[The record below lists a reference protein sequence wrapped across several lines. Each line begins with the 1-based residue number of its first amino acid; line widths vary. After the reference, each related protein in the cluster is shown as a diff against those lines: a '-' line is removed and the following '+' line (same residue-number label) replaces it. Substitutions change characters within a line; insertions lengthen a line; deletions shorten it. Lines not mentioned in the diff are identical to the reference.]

1 MTTEQYAI
9 PGLKNVLY
17 IDLTSQ
23 GYYIKDRR
31 DLYERYI
38 GGVGVATNLM
48 LEEYTEGTGPLDPE
62 MPVILSTGPLS
73 GVYPTC
79 TKTVALFRS
88 PLNGEMGES
97 YAGGHLAMSM
107 RYSGF
112 ETIVIKG
119 ASKYPVY
126 VAIHND
132 RVSFRDAS
140 SIWNLSSA
148 IDVGKILREVE
159 PGAGRRSIIRI
170 GPAGEKGVTYASVN
184 VDTYRHFG
192 RLGLGTVF
200 GAKKLK
206 ALIVSGNEEIKSPEH
221 KAYRKTYSMLYDTI
235 VKTGLTEKYH
245 NLGTSENILVLNAL
259 RGLPTRNLQATSF
272 EGAETISGELFAE
285 KYLIRRV
292 SCAGCPIGCVHVA
305 MLRRPFSKAHE
316 YETLNISYDYELI
329 YALGSN
335 LGVSDPEAV
344 LELIDACEKAGVD
357 IISMG
362 GVLAWATEMQQRGI
376 ISTDETM
383 GLKFSWGDK
392 AAYLKAIDLVV
403 KAPND
408 FYEALGKGVNY
419 ASKKY
424 GGADFAIHLGG
435 LEIPGYHTGL
445 GNILGLTVGFRH
457 SHLDNAGYAADQIAF
472 NSPLSDE
479 KIVEYIIEE
488 EDRRSVLNCMISCLF
503 ARNVYT
509 FKNIIEALKSI
520 AIEKT
525 EEELKELGKDIFRK
539 KYELKDKFGFKFEQ
553 LTLPKR
559 FFEIASTTGKLEEE
573 RVRRA
578 IELYRQ
584 KRGVGGLKFTAR

>member
-9 PGLKNVLY
+9 EGLKNVLY
-17 IDLTSQ
+17 IDLSSQ
-23 GYYIKDRR
+23 SYHIEERP
-31 DLYERYI
+31 DLYEKYL

-48 LEEYTEGTGPLDPE
+48 LEEYKEGTGPLDPE

-79 TKTVALFRS
+79 TKAVALFRS
-88 PLNGEMGES
+88 PLNGELGES

-107 RYSGF
+107 RYSEY

-119 ASKYPVY
+119 ASRYPVY
-126 VAIHND
+126 VAIHD
-132 RVSFRDAS
+132 DKVTFRDAS
-140 SIWNLSSA
+140 SIWHLSSA

-170 GPAGEKGVTYASVN
+170 GPAGEIGVTYADVN

-192 RLGLGTVF
+192 RLGLGAVF

-206 ALIVSGNEEIKSPEH
+206 AVLISGNRELKSPEH
-221 KAYRKTYSMLYDTI
+221 SAYRKTCNLLYDLI

-245 NLGTSENILVLNAL
+245 DLGTSENVLVLNEL
-259 RGLPTRNLQATSF
+259 KGLPTRNLQAAFF

-285 KYLIRRV
+285 KYLLRRV
-292 SCAGCPIGCVHVA
+292 SCAGCPIGCIHVA
-305 MLRRPFSKAHE
+305 MLKRAFSKAHE
-316 YETLNISYDYELI
+316 YEALNISYDFELI

-335 LGVSDPEAV
+335 LGVADPEAV

-362 GVLAWATEMQQRGI
+362 VVLAWATEMQQRGK
-376 ISTDETM
+376 ISTKETL
-383 GLKFSWGDK
+383 GLELAWGDK
-392 AAYLKAIDLVV
+392 AAYLRAIDLVV
-403 KAPND
+403 QAPND
-408 FYEALGKGVNY
+408 FYTALGKGVVY

-424 GGADFAIHLGG
+424 GGEEFAVQLGG

-445 GNILGLTVGFRH
+445 GNIVGLAVGFRH
-457 SHLDNAGYAADQIAF
+457 SHLDNAGYAADQAAF
-472 NSPLSDE
+472 NHPLSDE
-479 KIVEYIIEE
+479 EIVEHIIEE
-488 EDRRSVLNCMISCLF
+488 EDRRSILNCLVPCLF
-503 ARNVYT
+503 GRNVYT
-509 FKNIIEALKSI
+509 YENILLALKSI
-520 AIEKT
+520 GIDRT
-525 EEELKELGKDIFRK
+525 EEELKELGKEIFRK
-539 KYELKDKFGFKFEQ
+539 KYELKTKFGFKFEN

-559 FFEIASTTGKLEEE
+559 FFETPSTTGMIEEE

-578 IELYRQ
+578 IEMYREN
-584 KRGVGGLKFTAR
+584 RGI

>member
-9 PGLKNVLY
+9 EGLKNILY

-23 GYYIKDRR
+23 SYHVKERR
-31 DLYERYI
+31 DLYEKYL
-38 GGVGVATNLM
+38 GGIGVATNLM
-48 LEEYTEGTGPLDPE
+48 LEEYKEGTGPLDPE

-88 PLNGEMGES
+88 PLNGELGES

-107 RYSGF
+107 RYSGY

-119 ASKYPVY
+119 ASRYPVY
-126 VAIHND
+126 VAIHD
-132 RVSFRDAS
+132 DKVTFRDAS
-140 SIWNLSSA
+140 SIWHLSSA

-170 GPAGEKGVTYASVN
+170 GPAGERGITYADVN

-206 ALIVSGNEEIKSPEH
+206 AVLISGNRELKSPNH
-221 KAYRKTYSMLYDTI
+221 NAYRKTVSMLYDTI

-259 RGLPTRNLQATSF
+259 KGLPTRNLEAASF

-285 KYLIRRV
+285 KYLLRRV
-292 SCAGCPIGCVHVA
+292 SCAGCPIGCIHVA
-305 MLRRPFSKAHE
+305 MLKRAFSKAHE
-316 YETLNISYDYELI
+316 YEALNISYDFELI

-335 LGVSDPEAV
+335 LGVADPEAV

-362 GVLAWATEMQQRGI
+362 VVLAWATEMQMRGK
-376 ISTDETM
+376 ISSKETL
-383 GLKFSWGDK
+383 GLQFSWGDK
-392 AAYLKAIDLVV
+392 AAYLRAIDLVV
-403 KAPND
+403 QAPNE
-408 FYEALGKGVNY
+408 FYSALGKGVEY

-424 GGADFAIHLGG
+424 GGEDFAIRLGG

-445 GNILGLTVGFRH
+445 GNVIGLCVGARH
-457 SHLDNAGYAADQIAF
+457 SHLDSAGYSADLKAF
-472 NSPLSDE
+472 NQPISDE
-479 KIVEYIIEE
+479 QIVDYIIDEE
-488 EDRRSVLNCMISCLF
+488 NRRNILNCMVSCLF

-509 FKNIIEALKSI
+509 YENVILALK
-520 AIEKT
+520 AIGIERT
-525 EEELKELGKDIFRK
+525 EEELKDLGKDIFRK
-539 KYELKDKFGFKFEQ
+539 KYALKKKFGFTFEE
-553 LTLPKR
+553 LKIPKR
-559 FFEIASTTGKLEEE
+559 FFETPSTTGILDEE
-573 RVRRA
+573 RVKRA
-578 IELYRQ
+578 IKMYME
-584 KRGVGGLKFTAR
+584 KRGV

>member
-9 PGLKNVLY
+9 PGLTNVLY
-17 IDLTSQ
+17 IDLTKQS
-23 GYYIKDRR
+23 YHIKDRR
-31 DLYERYI
+31 DLYEKYL

-48 LEEYTEGTGPLDPE
+48 LEEYVEGTGPLDPE

-88 PLNGEMGES
+88 PLNGELGES

-107 RYSGF
+107 RYSGY

-119 ASKYPVY
+119 ASRYPVY
-126 VAIHND
+126 VAVHD
-132 RVSFRDAS
+132 DKVTFRDAS
-140 SIWNLSSA
+140 SIWHLSSA

-170 GPAGEKGVTYASVN
+170 GPAGEKGITYASVN

-206 ALIVSGNEEIKSPEH
+206 ALLISGNREIKSPEH
-221 KAYRKTYSMLYDTI
+221 SAYRKTFSMLYDTI

-245 NLGTSENILVLNAL
+245 NLGTSENILVLNEL
-259 RGLPTRNLQATSF
+259 KGLPTRNLQVASF

-305 MLRRPFSKAHE
+305 MLKRQFSKAHE
-316 YETLNISYDYELI
+316 YESLNISYDFELI

-335 LGVSDPEAV
+335 LGVADPEAV

-362 GVLAWATEMQQRGI
+362 VVLAWVTEMQQRGK
-376 ISTDETM
+376 ISTEDTM
-383 GLKFSWGDK
+383 GLNLSWGNK
-392 AAYLKAIDLVV
+392 AAYLRAIDLVV
-403 KAPND
+403 QAPND
-408 FYEALGKGVNY
+408 FYAALGKGVDY

-424 GGADFAIHLGG
+424 GGEEFAVQLGG

-445 GNILGLTVGFRH
+445 GNVLGLSVGFRH
-457 SHLDNAGYAADQIAF
+457 SHLDNAGYAADQKAF
-472 NSPLSDE
+472 NHPISDE
-479 KIVEYIIEE
+479 QIVDYIIDE
-488 EDRRSVLNCMISCLF
+488 EDRRSILNCMVACLF

-509 FKNIIEALKSI
+509 YENIIEALRCI
-520 AIEKT
+520 GIERT
-525 EEELKELGKDIFRK
+525 EEELKELGKDVFRK
-539 KYELKDKFGFKFEQ
+539 KYELKKKFGFKFEN

-559 FFEIASTTGKLEEE
+559 FFETASTTGMIEEE

-578 IELYRQ
+578 IELYRE
-584 KRGVGGLKFTAR
+584 KRGV

>member
-9 PGLKNVLY
+9 PGLTNVLY

-23 GYYIKDRR
+23 SYHIEDRR
-31 DLYERYI
+31 DLYEKYL
-38 GGVGVATNLM
+38 GGIGVATNLM
-48 LEEYTEGTGPLDPE
+48 LEEYKEGTGPLDPE

-88 PLNGEMGES
+88 PHNGELGES

-107 RYSGF
+107 RYSVY

-119 ASKYPVY
+119 ASQYPVY
-126 VAIHND
+126 VAIHD
-132 RVSFRDAS
+132 DKVTFRDAS
-140 SIWNLSSA
+140 SIWHLSSA

-206 ALIVSGNEEIKSPEH
+206 ALLISGNKEIKSPDH
-221 KAYRKTYSMLYDTI
+221 NAYRKTVSMLYDTI

-245 NLGTSENILVLNAL
+245 NLGTSENILVLNEL
-259 RGLPTRNLQATSF
+259 KGLPTRNLQEASF
-272 EGAETISGELFAE
+272 EGAETISGEVFAD

-292 SCAGCPIGCVHVA
+292 SCAGCPIGCVHIA
-305 MLRRPFSKAHE
+305 MLKRQFSKAHE
-316 YETLNISYDYELI
+316 YETLNISYDFELI

-357 IISMG
+357 VISMG
-362 GVLAWATEMQQRGI
+362 VVLAWATEMQQQGK
-376 ISTDETM
+376 ISTEETA
-383 GLKFSWGDK
+383 GLKLSWGDK
-392 AAYLKAIDLVV
+392 AAYLRAIELVV
-403 KAPND
+403 QAPNE
-408 FYEALGKGVNY
+408 FYTALGKGVDY

-424 GGADFAIHLGG
+424 GGEDFAIRLGG

-445 GNILGLTVGFRH
+445 GNVLGLSVGARH
-457 SHLDNAGYAADQIAF
+457 SHLDNAGYAADQAAF
-472 NSPLSDE
+472 NRPLSDE
-479 KIVEYIIEE
+479 EIVEYVIEE
-488 EDRRSVLNCMISCLF
+488 EDRRNILNCMISCLF

-509 FKNIIEALKSI
+509 YENIILALKSI
-520 AIEKT
+520 GIERT
-525 EEELKELGKDIFRK
+525 EEELKELGRDIFRK
-539 KYELKDKFGFKFEQ
+539 KYELKKKFGFKFED

-559 FFEIASTTGKLEEE
+559 FFETASTTGKLEEE
-573 RVRRA
+573 RVKKA
-578 IELYRQ
+578 IEMYRE
-584 KRGVGGLKFTAR
+584 KRGV

>member
-9 PGLKNVLY
+9 PGLTNVLY

-23 GYYIKDRR
+23 SYRIDNRR
-31 DLYERYI
+31 DLYEKYI
-38 GGVGVATNLM
+38 GGIGVATNLM
-48 LEEYTEGTGPLDPE
+48 LEEYKEGTDPLDPE

-88 PLNGEMGES
+88 PHNGELGES

-107 RYSGF
+107 RYSGY

-119 ASKYPVY
+119 ASQYPVY
-126 VAIHND
+126 VAIHD
-132 RVSFRDAS
+132 DKVTFRDAS
-140 SIWNLSSA
+140 SIWHLSSA

-170 GPAGEKGVTYASVN
+170 GPAGERGITYASVN

-206 ALIVSGNEEIKSPEH
+206 ALLISGNKEIKSPDH
-221 KAYRKTYSMLYDTI
+221 NAYRKTVSMLYDTI

-245 NLGTSENILVLNAL
+245 NLGTSENILVLNEL
-259 RGLPTRNLQATSF
+259 KGLPTRNLQDSSF
-272 EGAETISGELFAE
+272 EGAETISGEVFAD

-292 SCAGCPIGCVHVA
+292 SCAGCPIGCVHIA
-305 MLRRPFSKAHE
+305 MLKRQFSKAHE
-316 YETLNISYDYELI
+316 YETLNISYDFELI

-357 IISMG
+357 VISMG
-362 GVLAWATEMQQRGI
+362 VVLAWATEMQQQGK
-376 ISTDETM
+376 ISTEDTA
-383 GLKFSWGDK
+383 GLKLSWGDK
-392 AAYLKAIDLVV
+392 ATYLRAIELVV
-403 KAPND
+403 KAPNE
-408 FYEALGKGVNY
+408 FYTALGKGVDY

-424 GGADFAIHLGG
+424 GGEDFAIRLGG

-445 GNILGLTVGFRH
+445 GNVLGLSVGARH
-457 SHLDNAGYAADQIAF
+457 SHLDNAGYAADQAAF
-472 NSPLSDE
+472 NRPLSDE
-479 KIVEYIIEE
+479 KIVEYVIEE
-488 EDRRSVLNCMISCLF
+488 EDRRNVLNCMVSCLF

-509 FKNIIEALKSI
+509 YENIILALKSLG
-520 AIEKT
+520 IERT
-525 EEELKELGKDIFRK
+525 EEELKELGRDIFRK
-539 KYELKDKFGFKFEQ
+539 KYELKKKFGFKFED

-559 FFEIASTTGKLEEE
+559 FFETTSTTGKLDEE
-573 RVRRA
+573 RVKKA
-578 IELYRQ
+578 IEMYRE
-584 KRGVGGLKFTAR
+584 KRGV

>member
-17 IDLTSQ
+17 IDLTSHS
-23 GYYIKDRR
+23 YYIKERR
-31 DLYERYI
+31 DLYEKYI

-48 LEEYTEGTGPLDPE
+48 LEEYMEGTGPLDPE
-62 MPVILSTGPLS
+62 MPFIFSTGPLS

-88 PLNGEMGES
+88 PLNGELGES
-97 YAGGHLAMSM
+97 YAGGHLAMSL

-119 ASKYPVY
+119 ASQYPVY

-132 RVSFRDAS
+132 KVSFRDAS

-148 IDVGKILREVE
+148 IDAGKILREVE
-159 PGAGRRSIIRI
+159 SGAGRRSIIRI
-170 GPAGEKGVTYASVN
+170 GPAGERGVTYASVN

-206 ALIVSGNEEIKSPEH
+206 ALLIAGNEEIKSPEH
-221 KAYRKTYSMLYDTI
+221 KAYRKTYSKFYDLI
-235 VKTGLTEKYH
+235 VKSGLTEKYH

-259 RGLPTRNLQATSF
+259 KGLPTRNLQATSF

-292 SCAGCPIGCVHVA
+292 SCSGCPIGCVHVA

-329 YALGSN
+329 YAVGTN
-335 LGVSDPEAV
+335 LGVADPEAV
-344 LELIDACEKAGVD
+344 LELIDACEKVGVD
-357 IISMG
+357 VISMG
-362 GVLAWATEMQQRGI
+362 VVLAWATEMQQRGM
-376 ISTDETM
+376 ISANETM
-383 GLKFSWGDK
+383 GLELSWGDK

-403 KAPND
+403 KPPND
-408 FYEALGKGVNY
+408 FYAALGKGVVY

-424 GGADFAIHLGG
+424 GGQEFAVQLGG

-445 GNILGLTVGFRH
+445 GNMLGLTVGFRH
-457 SHLDNAGYAADQIAF
+457 SHLDNAGYSADQASF
-472 NSPLSDE
+472 NHQLSDE
-479 KIVEYIIEE
+479 KIVDNIIEE
-488 EDRRSVLNCMISCLF
+488 EDRRSVLNCMVSCLF

-509 FKNIIEALKSI
+509 FENIIEALKSLG
-520 AIEKT
+520 IEKT
-525 EEELKELGKDIFRK
+525 EEELKELGRDIFRK
-539 KYELKDKFGFKFEQ
+539 KYELKKKFGFKFEQ
-553 LTLPKR
+553 ITLPKR
-559 FFEIASTTGKLEEE
+559 FFETVSTTGRIEEE
-573 RVRRA
+573 RVRKA
-578 IELYRQ
+578 IELYRW
-584 KRGVGGLKFTAR
+584 KRGV

>member
-9 PGLKNVLY
+9 SGLKNILY

-23 GYYIKDRR
+23 SYHIEERK
-31 DLYERYI
+31 DLYEKYL
-38 GGVGVATNLM
+38 GGIGVAANLM
-48 LEEYTEGTGPLDPE
+48 LEEYIEGTEPLDPE
-62 MPVILSTGPLS
+62 MPLIISTGPLT

-88 PLNGEMGES
+88 PLNGELGES
-97 YAGGHLAMSM
+97 YAGGHLGMSM
-107 RYSGF
+107 RYAGF

-119 ASKYPVY
+119 ASQYPVY
-126 VAIHND
+126 VAVHGD
-132 RVSFRDAS
+132 KVSFRDAS
-140 SIWNLSSA
+140 SIWRLSSA
-148 IDVGKILREVE
+148 INVGKILREIE

-170 GPAGEKGVTYASVN
+170 GPAGENGVTYADVN

-192 RLGLGTVF
+192 RLGMGTVF

-206 ALIVSGNEEIKSPEH
+206 ALLISGDNEILSPEH
-221 KAYRKTYSMLYDTI
+221 NAYRKTVSMLYDTI
-235 VKTGLTEKYH
+235 VKTGITEKYH
-245 NLGTSENILVLNAL
+245 NLGTSENILVLNEL
-259 RGLPTRNLQATSF
+259 KGLPTRNLQAASF
-272 EGAETISGELFAE
+272 EGAEAISGEVFADN
-285 KYLIRRV
+285 YLIRRV

-316 YETLNISYDYELI
+316 YETFDTSYDYELI

-335 LGVSDPEAV
+335 LGVADPKAV

-362 GVLAWATEMQQRGI
+362 GVLAWATEMQQREL

-383 GLKFSWGDK
+383 GLKLSWGDK
-392 AAYLKAIDLVV
+392 AAYMRAIDLVV

-408 FYEALGKGVNY
+408 FYAALGKGVSY

-424 GGADFAIHLGG
+424 GGEEFAIQLGG

-445 GNILGLTVGFRH
+445 GNVLGLTVGFRH
-457 SHLDNAGYAADQIAF
+457 SHLDNAGYAADQAAF
-472 NSPLSDE
+472 NYPLSDE
-479 KIVEYIIEE
+479 KIVDYIIEE
-488 EDRRSVLNCMISCLF
+488 EDRRNVLNCMVACLF

-509 FKNIIEALKSI
+509 FEKIILALNALGIK
-520 AIEKT
+520 KT
-525 EEELKELGKDIFRK
+525 EEELKELGKDISKK
-539 KYELKDKFGFKFEQ
+539 KYELKKKFGFKFED

-559 FFEIASTTGKLEEE
+559 LFETVSTTGKLDED

-578 IELYRQ
+578 IEMYRQ
-584 KRGVGGLKFTAR
+584 KRGV

>member
-9 PGLKNVLY
+9 PGLTNVLY

-23 GYYIKDRR
+23 SYHVKDRR
-31 DLYERYI
+31 DLYEKYL

-48 LEEYTEGTGPLDPE
+48 LEEYVEGTGPLDPE
-62 MPVILSTGPLS
+62 MPIILSTGPLS

-88 PLNGEMGES
+88 PLNGELGES

-107 RYSGF
+107 RYSGY

-119 ASKYPVY
+119 ASQYPVY
-126 VAIHND
+126 VAIHD
-132 RVSFRDAS
+132 DKVTFRDAS
-140 SIWNLSSA
+140 SIWHLSSA
-148 IDVGKILREVE
+148 IDIGKILREVE

-170 GPAGEKGVTYASVN
+170 GPAGERGITYASVN

-206 ALIVSGNEEIKSPEH
+206 ALLISGNRELKSPEH
-221 KAYRKTYSMLYDTI
+221 NAYKKTVSMLYDTI

-245 NLGTSENILVLNAL
+245 NLGTSENILVLNEL
-259 RGLPTRNLQATSF
+259 KGLPTRNLQAASF
-272 EGAETISGELFAE
+272 EGAEKISGELFAE
-285 KYLIRRV
+285 KYLLRRV

-305 MLRRPFSKAHE
+305 MLKRAFSKAHE
-316 YETLNISYDYELI
+316 YEALNISYDFELI

-335 LGVSDPEAV
+335 LGVDDPEAV
-344 LELIDACEKAGVD
+344 LELIDGCEKAGVD
-357 IISMG
+357 VISMG
-362 GVLAWATEMQQRGI
+362 VVLAWATEMQQRGI
-376 ISTDETM
+376 ISTEETM
-383 GLKFSWGDK
+383 GLKLSWGDK
-392 AAYLKAIDLVV
+392 AAYLRAIDLVV
-403 KAPND
+403 QAPND
-408 FYEALGKGVNY
+408 FYTALGKGIVY

-424 GGADFAIHLGG
+424 GGEEFAIQLGG

-445 GNILGLTVGFRH
+445 GNIVGLSVGFRH
-457 SHLDNAGYAADQIAF
+457 SHLDSAGYSADQKAF
-472 NSPLSDE
+472 NQPISDE
-479 KIVEYIIEE
+479 QIVDYIIDE
-488 EDRRSVLNCMISCLF
+488 EDRRSILNCMVACLF

-509 FKNIIEALKSI
+509 YENIILALK
-520 AIEKT
+520 AIGIERT
-525 EEELKELGKDIFRK
+525 EDELKELGKDIFRK
-539 KYELKDKFGFKFEQ
+539 KYELKKKFGFKFED

-559 FFEIASTTGKLEEE
+559 FFETASTTGMIEEE

-578 IELYRQ
+578 IELYRE
-584 KRGVGGLKFTAR
+584 KRGV

>member
-17 IDLTSQ
+17 IDLTNHS
-23 GYYIKDRR
+23 YYIKDRR
-31 DLYERYI
+31 DLYEKYI

-48 LEEYTEGTGPLDPE
+48 LEEYVEGTGPLDPE
-62 MPVILSTGPLS
+62 MPVILGTGPLS
-73 GVYPTC
+73 GIYPTC

-88 PLNGEMGES
+88 PLNGELGES
-97 YAGGHLAMSM
+97 YAGGRLAMSM
-107 RYSGF
+107 RYSGY

-119 ASKYPVY
+119 ASPYPAY
-126 VAIHND
+126 VTIHND
-132 RVSFRDAS
+132 KVSFRDAS

-148 IDVGKILREVE
+148 IDVGKILRDIE
-159 PGAGRRSIIRI
+159 PGARRRSIIRI
-170 GPAGEKGVTYASVN
+170 GTAGEKGVAYSSVN

-206 ALIVSGNEEIKSPEH
+206 ALIISGSEEIKSPMH
-221 KAYRKTYSMLYDTI
+221 NAYKKTYSKLYDTI
-235 VKTGLTEKYH
+235 VKTSLAEKYH
-245 NLGTSENILVLNAL
+245 NLGTSVNILVLNAL
-259 RGLPTRNLQATSF
+259 KGLPTRNLQATSF
-272 EGAETISGELFAE
+272 EGAETISGEHFAE
-285 KYLIRRV
+285 KYLVRRV

-316 YETLNISYDYELI
+316 YEILNISYDYELI
-329 YALGSN
+329 YALGTN
-335 LGVSDPEAV
+335 LGIADPEAV

-362 GVLAWATEMQQRGI
+362 VVLAWATEMQQRGM

-383 GLKFSWGDK
+383 GLEFSWGDK
-392 AAYLKAIDLVV
+392 AAYIKAIDFVV

-408 FYEALGKGVNY
+408 FYAALGKGVDY

-424 GGADFAIHLGG
+424 GGQEFAIQLGG

-445 GNILGLTVGFRH
+445 GNILGLAVGFRH
-457 SHLDNAGYAADQIAF
+457 SHLDSAGYSADQSSF
-472 NSPLSDE
+472 NRPLSDE
-479 KIVEYIIEE
+479 KIVETIIDE
-488 EDRRSVLNCMISCLF
+488 EDRRSVLNCMVACLF

-509 FKNIIEALKSI
+509 YENIIEALKSI
-520 AIEKT
+520 EIEKT
-525 EEELKELGKDIFRK
+525 EAELKELGRDIFRK
-539 KYELKDKFGFKFEQ
+539 KYELKKKFGFKFEQ
-553 LTLPKR
+553 ITLPKR
-559 FFEIASTTGKLEEE
+559 FFETASTTGKVEEE

-578 IELYRQ
+578 IEMYRQ
-584 KRGVGGLKFTAR
+584 KRGV

>member
-9 PGLKNVLY
+9 EGLKNILY
-17 IDLTSQ
+17 IDLSSHS
-23 GYYIKDRR
+23 YHIKERR
-31 DLYERYI
+31 DLYEKYL

-48 LEEYTEGTGPLDPE
+48 LEEYREGTGPLDPE
-62 MPVILSTGPLS
+62 MPIILSTGPLS

-88 PLNGEMGES
+88 PLNGELGES

-107 RYSGF
+107 RYSGY

-119 ASKYPVY
+119 ASRYPVY

-132 RVSFRDAS
+132 KVTFRDAS
-140 SIWNLSSA
+140 SIWHLSSA
-148 IDVGKILREVE
+148 IDVGKILREIE

-170 GPAGEKGVTYASVN
+170 GPAGERGITYADVN

-206 ALIVSGNEEIKSPEH
+206 AMLISGNRELKSPEH
-221 KAYRKTYSMLYDTI
+221 NAYRKTVSMLYDTI

-245 NLGTSENILVLNAL
+245 NLGTSENILVLNEL
-259 RGLPTRNLQATSF
+259 KGLPTRNLQAASF
-272 EGAETISGELFAE
+272 EGAETISGEFFAE
-285 KYLIRRV
+285 KYLLRRV
-292 SCAGCPIGCVHVA
+292 SCAGCPIGCIHVA
-305 MLRRPFSKAHE
+305 MLKRAFSKAHE
-316 YETLNISYDYELI
+316 YEALNISYDFELI

-335 LGVSDPEAV
+335 LGVADPEAV
-344 LELIDACEKAGVD
+344 LELIDACEKTGVD

-362 GVLAWATEMQQRGI
+362 VVLAWATEMQQRGK

-392 AAYLKAIDLVV
+392 ATYLRAIDLVV
-403 KAPND
+403 QAPNE
-408 FYEALGKGVNY
+408 FYSDLGKGVEY

-424 GGADFAIHLGG
+424 GGEDFAIRLGG

-445 GNILGLTVGFRH
+445 GNILGLTVGARH
-457 SHLDNAGYAADQIAF
+457 SHLDSAGYSADQKAF
-472 NSPLSDE
+472 NQPISDE
-479 KIVEYIIEE
+479 QIVDYIIDEE
-488 EDRRSVLNCMISCLF
+488 NRRNVLNCMISCLF

-509 FKNIIEALKSI
+509 YENVILALKGLG
-520 AIEKT
+520 IERT
-525 EEELKELGKDIFRK
+525 EEELKALGKDIFRK
-539 KYELKDKFGFKFEQ
+539 KYALKEKLGFRFED
-553 LTLPKR
+553 LRIPKR
-559 FFEIASTTGKLEEE
+559 FFETPSTTGVIEEE
-573 RVRRA
+573 RVKRA
-578 IELYRQ
+578 IELYRK
-584 KRGVGGLKFTAR
+584 KRGV

>member
-9 PGLKNVLY
+9 PGLTNVLY

-23 GYYIKDRR
+23 SYHIEERP
-31 DLYERYI
+31 DLYEKYL
-38 GGVGVATNLM
+38 GGIGVATNLM
-48 LEEYTEGTGPLDPE
+48 LEEYKEGTGPLDPE
-62 MPVILSTGPLS
+62 MPIILSTGPLS

-88 PLNGEMGES
+88 PLNGELGES

-107 RYSGF
+107 RYSGY

-119 ASKYPVY
+119 ASRYPVY
-126 VAIHND
+126 VAVHD
-132 RVSFRDAS
+132 DKVTFRDAS
-140 SIWNLSSA
+140 SIWHLSSA

-170 GPAGEKGVTYASVN
+170 GPAGEKGIAYASVN

-206 ALIVSGNEEIKSPEH
+206 ALLISGNREIKSPEH
-221 KAYRKTYSMLYDTI
+221 KAYRKTVSMLYDTI

-245 NLGTSENILVLNAL
+245 NLGTSENILVLNEL
-259 RGLPTRNLQATSF
+259 KGLPTRNLQEASF
-272 EGAETISGELFAE
+272 EGAETISGEVFAD

-292 SCAGCPIGCVHVA
+292 SCAGCPIGCVHIA
-305 MLRRPFSKAHE
+305 MLKRQFSKAHE
-316 YETLNISYDYELI
+316 YETLNISYDFELI

-335 LGVSDPEAV
+335 LGVADPEAV

-362 GVLAWATEMQQRGI
+362 VVLAWATEMQQRGK
-376 ISTDETM
+376 ISTEETM
-383 GLKFSWGDK
+383 GLKLSWGDK
-392 AAYLKAIDLVV
+392 AAYLRAIELVV
-403 KAPND
+403 QAPNE
-408 FYEALGKGVNY
+408 FYTALGKGVDY

-424 GGADFAIHLGG
+424 GGEDFAIRLGG

-445 GNILGLTVGFRH
+445 GNVLGLSVGARH
-457 SHLDNAGYAADQIAF
+457 SHLDNAGYAADQAAF
-472 NSPLSDE
+472 NRPLSDE
-479 KIVEYIIEE
+479 KIVEYVIEE
-488 EDRRSVLNCMISCLF
+488 EDRRSILNCMVACLF

-509 FKNIIEALKSI
+509 YENMIQALKCI
-520 AIEKT
+520 GIERT
-525 EEELKELGKDIFRK
+525 EEDLKELGKDIFRK
-539 KYELKDKFGFKFEQ
+539 KYELKKKFGFRFED

-559 FFEIASTTGKLEEE
+559 FFETVSTTGKLEEE
-573 RVRRA
+573 RVRKA
-578 IELYRQ
+578 IEMYRE
-584 KRGVGGLKFTAR
+584 KRGV

>member
-9 PGLKNVLY
+9 PGLTNVLY

-23 GYYIKDRR
+23 SYHIEERP
-31 DLYERYI
+31 DLYEKYLGGI
-38 GGVGVATNLM
+38 GIATNLM
-48 LEEYTEGTGPLDPE
+48 LEEYKEGTGPLDPE
-62 MPVILSTGPLS
+62 MPLILSTGPLS

-88 PLNGEMGES
+88 PLNGELGES

-107 RYSGF
+107 RYSGY

-119 ASKYPVY
+119 ASQYPVY
-126 VAIHND
+126 VAVHD
-132 RVSFRDAS
+132 DKVTFRDAS
-140 SIWNLSSA
+140 SIWHLSSA

-170 GPAGEKGVTYASVN
+170 GPAGEKGITYASVN

-206 ALIVSGNEEIKSPEH
+206 ALLISGNRELKSPEH
-221 KAYRKTYSMLYDTI
+221 KAYRKTVSMLYDTI

-245 NLGTSENILVLNAL
+245 NLGTSENILVLNEL
-259 RGLPTRNLQATSF
+259 KGLPTRNLQEASF
-272 EGAETISGELFAE
+272 EGAETISGEVFAD

-292 SCAGCPIGCVHVA
+292 SCAGCPIGCVHIA
-305 MLRRPFSKAHE
+305 MLKRQFSKAHE
-316 YETLNISYDYELI
+316 YETLNISYDFELI

-335 LGVSDPEAV
+335 LGVADPEAV

-362 GVLAWATEMQQRGI
+362 VVLAWATEMQQRGK
-376 ISTDETM
+376 ISTRETI
-383 GLKFSWGDK
+383 GLKLSWGDK
-392 AAYLKAIDLVV
+392 AAYLRAIELVV
-403 KAPND
+403 QAPNE
-408 FYEALGKGVNY
+408 FYTALGKGVDY

-424 GGADFAIHLGG
+424 GGEEFAVQLGG

-445 GNILGLTVGFRH
+445 GNTLGLSVGSRH
-457 SHLDNAGYAADQIAF
+457 SHLDNAGYAADQAAF
-472 NSPLSDE
+472 NRPIPDE

-488 EDRRSVLNCMISCLF
+488 EDRRSVLNCMVACLF

-509 FKNIIEALKSI
+509 YENIILALKSI
-520 AIEKT
+520 GIERT
-525 EEELKELGKDIFRK
+525 EEELKELSKDIFRK
-539 KYELKDKFGFKFEQ
+539 KHELKKKFGFRFEN

-559 FFEIASTTGKLEEE
+559 FFETASTTGMLEEE
-573 RVRRA
+573 RVRKA
-578 IELYRQ
+578 IEMYRE
-584 KRGVGGLKFTAR
+584 KRGV

>member
-17 IDLTSQ
+17 IDLTS
-23 GYYIKDRR
+23 GSYYIKDRR
-31 DLYERYI
+31 DLYEKYF

-48 LEEYTEGTGPLDPE
+48 LEEYIEGTGPLDPE
-62 MPVILSTGPLS
+62 MPIILSTGPLS

-88 PLNGEMGES
+88 PHNGELGES

-107 RYSGF
+107 RYSGY

-119 ASKYPVY
+119 ASQYPVY

-132 RVSFRDAS
+132 KVIFRDAS
-140 SIWNLSSA
+140 SIWHLSSA
-148 IDVGKILREVE
+148 IDVGKVLRDVE

-170 GPAGEKGVTYASVN
+170 GPAGEKGITYASVN

-206 ALIVSGNEEIKSPEH
+206 ALLIVGNQEIKSPDH
-221 KAYRKTYSMLYDTI
+221 NAYRKTYSKLYDTI

-245 NLGTSENILVLNAL
+245 NLGTSENILVLNEL
-259 RGLPTRNLQATSF
+259 KGLPTRNLQETSF

-335 LGVSDPEAV
+335 LGVADPEAV

-362 GVLAWATEMQQRGI
+362 GVLAWATEMQQRGK

-383 GLKFSWGDK
+383 GLQFSWGDK
-392 AAYLKAIDLVV
+392 AAYLRAIDLLVQ
-403 KAPND
+403 APND
-408 FYEALGKGVNY
+408 FYAALGKGVGY

-424 GGADFAIHLGG
+424 GGEEFAVQLGG

-445 GNILGLTVGFRH
+445 GNMLGLTVGFRH
-457 SHLDNAGYAADQIAF
+457 SHLDNAGYAADQAAF
-472 NSPLSDE
+472 NRPLSDE

-488 EDRRSVLNCMISCLF
+488 EDRRSVLNCMVACLF

-509 FKNIIEALKSI
+509 CPNIIEALKSLG
-520 AIEKT
+520 IEKT
-525 EEELKELGKDIFRK
+525 EEELKELGRDIFRK
-539 KYELKDKFGFKFEQ
+539 KYELKKKFGFKFEE

-559 FFEIASTTGKLEEE
+559 FFETTSTTGKLEED
-573 RVRRA
+573 RVKRA
-578 IELYRQ
+578 IELYRK
-584 KRGVGGLKFTAR
+584 KRGV

>member
-9 PGLKNVLY
+9 PGLTNVLY
-17 IDLTSQ
+17 IDLTKQS
-23 GYYIKDRR
+23 YHIKDRR
-31 DLYERYI
+31 DLYEKYL

-48 LEEYTEGTGPLDPE
+48 LEEYVEGTGPLDPE
-62 MPVILSTGPLS
+62 MPIILSTGPLS

-88 PLNGEMGES
+88 PLNGELGES

-107 RYSGF
+107 RYSGY

-119 ASKYPVY
+119 ASRYPVY
-126 VAIHND
+126 VAVHD
-132 RVSFRDAS
+132 DKVTFRDAS
-140 SIWNLSSA
+140 SIWHLSSA

-170 GPAGEKGVTYASVN
+170 GPAGEKGITYASVN

-206 ALIVSGNEEIKSPEH
+206 ALLISGNREIKSPEH
-221 KAYRKTYSMLYDTI
+221 SAYRKTFSMLYDTI

-245 NLGTSENILVLNAL
+245 NLGTSENILVLNEL
-259 RGLPTRNLQATSF
+259 KGLPTRNLQAASF

-305 MLRRPFSKAHE
+305 MLKRQFSKAHE
-316 YETLNISYDYELI
+316 YEALNISYDFELI

-335 LGVSDPEAV
+335 LGVADPEAV

-362 GVLAWATEMQQRGI
+362 VVLAWATEMEQRGK

-383 GLKFSWGDK
+383 GLELSWGDK
-392 AAYLKAIDLVV
+392 AAYLRAIDLVV
-403 KAPND
+403 QAPND
-408 FYEALGKGVNY
+408 FYAALGKGVDY

-424 GGADFAIHLGG
+424 GGEEFAVQLGG

-445 GNILGLTVGFRH
+445 GNVLGLSVGFRH
-457 SHLDNAGYAADQIAF
+457 SHLDNAGYAADQKAF
-472 NSPLSDE
+472 NHPISDE
-479 KIVEYIIEE
+479 QIVDYIIDE
-488 EDRRSVLNCMISCLF
+488 EDRRSILNCMVACLF

-509 FKNIIEALKSI
+509 YENIIEALRCI
-520 AIEKT
+520 GIERT
-525 EEELKELGKDIFRK
+525 EEELKELGKDVFRK
-539 KYELKDKFGFKFEQ
+539 KYELKKKFGFKFEN

-559 FFEIASTTGKLEEE
+559 FFETASTTGMIEEE

-578 IELYRQ
+578 IELYRE
-584 KRGVGGLKFTAR
+584 KRGV

>member
-1 MTTEQYAI
+1 
-9 PGLKNVLY
+9 
-17 IDLTSQ
+17 
-23 GYYIKDRR
+23 
-31 DLYERYI
+31 
-38 GGVGVATNLM
+38 
-48 LEEYTEGTGPLDPE
+48 
-62 MPVILSTGPLS
+62 
-73 GVYPTC
+73 
-79 TKTVALFRS
+79 
-88 PLNGEMGES
+88 
-97 YAGGHLAMSM
+97 MSM
-107 RYSGF
+107 RYSGY

-119 ASKYPVY
+119 ASQYPVY

-132 RVSFRDAS
+132 KVIFRDAS
-140 SIWNLSSA
+140 SIWHLSSA
-148 IDVGKILREVE
+148 IDVGKVLRDVE

-170 GPAGEKGVTYASVN
+170 GPAGEKGITYASVN

-206 ALIVSGNEEIKSPEH
+206 ALLIVGNQEIKSPDH
-221 KAYRKTYSMLYDTI
+221 NAYRKTYSKLYDTI

-245 NLGTSENILVLNAL
+245 NLGTSENILVLNEL
-259 RGLPTRNLQATSF
+259 KGLPTRNLQETSF

-292 SCAGCPIGCVHVA
+292 SCAGCPVGCVHVA

-335 LGVSDPEAV
+335 LGVADPEAV

-362 GVLAWATEMQQRGI
+362 GVLAWATEMQQRGK
-376 ISTDETM
+376 ISTVETM
-383 GLKFSWGDK
+383 GLQFSWGDK
-392 AAYLKAIDLVV
+392 AAYLRAIDLLVQ
-403 KAPND
+403 APND
-408 FYEALGKGVNY
+408 FYASLGKGVSY

-424 GGADFAIHLGG
+424 GGEEFAVQLGG

-445 GNILGLTVGFRH
+445 GNMLGLTVGFRH
-457 SHLDNAGYAADQIAF
+457 SHLDNAGYAADQAAF
-472 NSPLSDE
+472 NRPLSDE

-488 EDRRSVLNCMISCLF
+488 EDRRSVLNCMVACLF

-509 FKNIIEALKSI
+509 YPNIIEALKSLG
-520 AIEKT
+520 IEKT
-525 EEELKELGKDIFRK
+525 EEELKELGRDIFRK
-539 KYELKDKFGFKFEQ
+539 KYELKKKFGFKFEE

-559 FFEIASTTGKLEEE
+559 FFETTSTTGKLEED
-573 RVRRA
+573 RVKRA
-578 IELYRQ
+578 IELYRK
-584 KRGVGGLKFTAR
+584 KRGV